1 MNLKWGETLKKV
13 EYKFKNI
20 VGEMARHGDNLKSL
34 SAKLG
39 MNYQTLSAR
48 LQGKRNFEL
57 PEIYMLL
64 RLYNQPL
71 EVLFADG
78 LDPAGNEATV

>member
-1 MNLKWGETLKKV
+1 MKRV
-13 EYKFKNI
+13 DYKFKNI

-57 PEIYMLL
+57 PEIYALML
-64 RLYNQPL
+64 LYNQSL
-71 EVLFADG
+71 EVLFAEGTEETDTKKVLQSEKNLG
-78 LDPAGNEATV
+78 Q

>member
-1 MNLKWGETLKKV
+1 MKRV
-13 EYKFKNI
+13 DYKFKNI

-57 PEIYMLL
+57 PEIYTLL
-64 RLYNQPL
+64 RLYRQPL

-78 LDPAGNEATV
+78 LEELEAKKAIQV

>member
-1 MNLKWGETLKKV
+1 MKTVQYKYRNL
-13 EYKFKNI
+13 
-20 VGEMARHGDNLKSL
+20 VGEMAKHGDNLKTL

-39 MNYQTLSAR
+39 RSYQTLSAR

-64 RLYNQPL
+64 RLYGQPL

-78 LDPAGNEATV
+78 LEDMDAKTVM

>member
-1 MNLKWGETLKKV
+1 MKTVQYKYRNLL
-13 EYKFKNI
+13 
-20 VGEMARHGDNLKSL
+20 GEMARHGDNLKTL

-57 PEIYMLL
+57 PEIYALL
-64 RLYNQPL
+64 RLYNQSL

-78 LDPAGNEATV
+78 TEEMDTKTVL

>member
-1 MNLKWGETLKKV
+1 MRTVQYKYRNLL
-13 EYKFKNI
+13 
-20 VGEMARHGDNLKSL
+20 GEMVRHGDNLKTL

-57 PEIYMLL
+57 PEIYALL
-64 RLYNQPL
+64 RLYGQPL

-78 LDPAGNEATV
+78 LEEV

>member
-1 MNLKWGETLKKV
+1 MRTVQYKYRNLL
-13 EYKFKNI
+13 
-20 VGEMARHGDNLKSL
+20 GEMAKHGDNLKTL

-57 PEIYMLL
+57 PEIYFLL
-64 RLYNQPL
+64 NLYNQPL

-78 LDPAGNEATV
+78 LEEKELKSATLN

>member
-1 MNLKWGETLKKV
+1 MKRV
-13 EYKFKNI
+13 DYKFKNI

-64 RLYNQPL
+64 HLYNQPL

-78 LDPAGNEATV
+78 LAEMETGRLG

>member
-1 MNLKWGETLKKV
+1 MKTVQYKYRNL
-13 EYKFKNI
+13 
-20 VGEMARHGDNLKSL
+20 VGEMAKHGDNLKTL

-64 RLYNQPL
+64 RLYGQPL
-71 EVLFADG
+71 EILFADG
-78 LDPAGNEATV
+78 LEDMDEKTVM

>member
-1 MNLKWGETLKKV
+1 MKRV
-13 EYKFKNI
+13 DYKFKNI

-57 PEIYMLL
+57 PEIYTLL
-64 RLYNQPL
+64 RLYGQPL

-78 LDPAGNEATV
+78 LEELEAKTALQV

>member
-1 MNLKWGETLKKV
+1 MRAVN
-13 EYKFKNI
+13 YKYRNI
-20 VGEMARHGDNLKSL
+20 IGEMARHGDNLKTL

-39 MNYQTLSAR
+39 MSYQTLSAR

-57 PEIYMLL
+57 PEIYTLL
-64 RLYNQPL
+64 RLYDQPL

-78 LDPAGNEATV
+78 TDVAGNGATF

>member
-1 MNLKWGETLKKV
+1 MKTVQYKYRNLL
-13 EYKFKNI
+13 
-20 VGEMARHGDNLKSL
+20 GEMARHGDNLKTL

-57 PEIYMLL
+57 PEIYALL

-71 EVLFADG
+71 EVLFAD
-78 LDPAGNEATV
+78 ETE